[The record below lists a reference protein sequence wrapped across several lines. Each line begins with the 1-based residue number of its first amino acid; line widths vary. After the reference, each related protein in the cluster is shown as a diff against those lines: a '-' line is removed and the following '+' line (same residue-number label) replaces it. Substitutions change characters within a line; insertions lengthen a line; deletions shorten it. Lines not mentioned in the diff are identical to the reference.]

1 MMEKRTTEN
10 LRFLI
15 VYAAGFGLG
24 TKEEAIAELLRRE
37 RERCA
42 QIADGEADQSR
53 RLGKQGFPPEADL
66 VAESI
71 AERIRQLQ

>member
-1 MMEKRTTEN
+1 MDRCQPGTAGAGLNLGRDKWRPIRTDES
-10 LRFLI
+10 
-15 VYAAGFGLG
+15 AGTTAKAL
-24 TKEEAIAELLRRE
+24 E
-37 RERCA
+37 R
-42 QIADGEADQSR
+42 EADQSR